1 MEEAGEVEM
10 KDVADFEGK
19 VGKSSDGE
27 VRKGKDDADM
37 EVDGVD

>member
-10 KDVADFEGK
+10 KDVTDFEGK

-27 VRKGKDDADM
+27 VRKGKDDTDM